1 MAAPLLETKLY
12 APRTTGRLVP
22 RPRLATRLPADG
34 MPRLLLVSAPA
45 GFGKSTMLAQ
55 LLEGRPT
62 TAWLSLDQGD
72 NEPVTF
78 WSYVVAALRSALPDV
93 GETATT

>member
-1 MAAPLLETKLY
+1 MSIPLLETKLY

-22 RPRLATRLPADG
+22 RPRLATRLQADA

-55 LLEGRPT
+55 LLDGRHS
-62 TAWLSLDQGD
+62 TAWLSLDPGD

-78 WSYVVAALRSALPDV
+78 
-93 GETATT
+93 

>member
-1 MAAPLLETKLY
+1 MSIPLLETKLY

-22 RPRLATRLPADG
+22 RPRLATRLQADA

-55 LLEGRPT
+55 LLDGRTPRPGCPWT
-62 TAWLSLDQGD
+62 
-72 NEPVTF
+72 
-78 WSYVVAALRSALPDV
+78 R
-93 GETATT
+93 ATTSR